1 MYSQCPACLS
11 IYRLRAEQLQAHGVV
26 RCGVCGHHFRATGT
40 LRDRVPELET
50 RERAEDDTLV
60 ATPVPAEKNPQ
71 PALPLEPEPEL
82 PEHTDVEP
90 AIDPPLENDD
100 PLPSLAEEEIDLPLP
115 RARAACHE
123 KRWPWR
129 LAVALLSIT
138 ALLQAAWLGRG
149 ALARLPATAELVE
162 KACST
167 LPCELS
173 VERHPERIQ
182 AVDTSLQAHPSVQGA
197 MLISVT
203 MVNQDER
210 PQPWP
215 IIELKLS
222 DLDEQVVAMR
232 RFRPQ
237 EYLQDPKALAAGM
250 PPGQLVPVVLET
262 LDPGRQVVTYT
273 FDFL

>member
-40 LRDRVPELET
+40 LRDRVPELDPPT
-50 RERAEDDTLV
+50 QDEDDTLV
-60 ATPVPAEKNPQ
+60 ARPAEDNPQ
-71 PALPLEPEPEL
+71 PALPLEPEPRLTGAAEI
-82 PEHTDVEP
+82 EP
-90 AIDPPLENDD
+90 AIDPPLEKDD
-100 PLPSLAEEEIDLPLP
+100 PLPALAEDDIDLPLP
-115 RARAACHE
+115 RARASTPE
-123 KRWPWR
+123 KRWPW
-129 LAVALLSIT
+129 LVAAILLSLT
-138 ALLQAAWLGRG
+138 ALLQAAWLGRA
-149 ALARLPATAELVE
+149 ALARLPITADLVE
-162 KACST
+162 KACGT
-167 LPCELS
+167 LPCQLQA
-173 VERHPERIQ
+173 ERHPERIQ
-182 AVDTSLQAHPSVQGA
+182 AVDTSMQAHPSVQGA
-197 MLISVT
+197 MLISIT
-203 MVNQDER
+203 MVNQHER
-210 PQPWP
+210 TQPWP

-232 RFRPQ
+232 RFRPE